1 MKINEVINEA
11 GFWKGVAR
19 VSSNALKGVARAI
32 APQTV
37 QTYDRQKNAL
47 RTPKTAGDP
56 AVANITPTTS
66 AVTPTPTATRTAT
79 STSVDINKIQP
90 KTKSGL
96 PTPAELA
103 KLQQKIQAADK
114 GQQ

>member
-1 MKINEVINEA
+1 MKINEVISEV
-11 GFWKGVAR
+11 GMWKSFG
-19 VSSNALKGVARAI
+19 KGIAKAI

-47 RTPKTAGDP
+47 RTPQTAGDP
-56 AVANITPTTS
+56 AMANITPTTS
-66 AVTPTPTATRTAT
+66 AVTPTTKAT